1 MFLQKTSHRLLT
13 LFILVSFNLISQK
26 EVRLSDLSA
35 CAVLHSNETVEE
47 ARKAAVFNVK
57 LVALQEA
64 GISELITSN
73 QFFDVKKGS
82 STDKDTYYESTFAD
96 LKGEISRFD
105 IISYNQSVGETGE
118 VNVCVKANVSVV
130 KFDAEPKDRIN
141 LLVEGVDSRY
151 KNGDPISMK
160 ITSPKSAYYW
170 VFLIDGEG
178 NYSLL
183 YPQNIQQPN
192 LLASNQAVSLPDKSV
207 YWNVNT
213 MHKQGEKNSLLLV
226 SYPENAAINP
236 AQITDFNSWASWY
249 NQLNYTSR
257 SKQIK
262 NFLIFNP

>member
-1 MFLQKTSHRLLT
+1 M
-13 LFILVSFNLISQK
+13 VSFNLVSQK
-26 EVRLSDLSA
+26 EVKLNDLSA
-35 CAVLHSNETVEE
+35 CAPLKFNQTIEE
-47 ARKAAVFNVK
+47 ARQEAIFNVK

-64 GISELITSN
+64 GVSELITSN

-82 STDKDTYYESTFAD
+82 STDRDAYYETTFAD
-96 LKGEISRFD
+96 LKGEISKFELL
-105 IISYNQSVGETGE
+105 SFNQTVGSSGE
-118 VNVCVKANVSVV
+118 VNICVKANASVI
-130 KFDAEPKDRIN
+130 KFDNEPKDRIN
-141 LLVEGVDSRY
+141 LIVDGLDARY

-183 YPQNIQQPN
+183 YPQNSQQPN
-192 LLASNQAVSLPDKSV
+192 FLASNQTVSLPDKSV

-213 MHKQGEKNSLLLV
+213 TKKQGEKNSLLLV
-226 SYPENAAINP
+226 SYPENASINP
-236 AQITDFNSWASWY
+236 ASITDFNSWASWY
-249 NQLNYTSR
+249 NQFNYMSR